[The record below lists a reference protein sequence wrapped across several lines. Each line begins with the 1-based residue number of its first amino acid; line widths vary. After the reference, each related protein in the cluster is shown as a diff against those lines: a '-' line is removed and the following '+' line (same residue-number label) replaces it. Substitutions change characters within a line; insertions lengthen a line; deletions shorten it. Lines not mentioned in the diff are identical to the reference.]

1 MKRIALLI
9 SMLLLAASSALAIDG
24 SVSIEGDVSRTHVAP
39 DINID
44 VGQVFLKDFRVHS
57 TSEFG
62 KQYDEFT
69 GSPNNYR
76 VGLQYNGVS
85 LKSYKQKLIALLE
98 GLEVRGVDYF
108 LSQSPE
114 VLKELGSCIADK
126 AKGFDVDAVERLKA
140 AGITNPEKL

>member
-1 MKRIALLI
+1 MKRIVLLI

-85 LKSYKQKLIALLE
+85 STQFEMGTGYYNRAPYGYGKITYTFDTANHETGGYI
-98 GLEVRGVDYF
+98 EVIQTKTF
-108 LSQSPE
+108 
-114 VLKELGSCIADK
+114 C
-126 AKGFDVDAVERLKA
+126 
-140 AGITNPEKL
+140 

>member
-85 LKSYKQKLIALLE
+85 STQFEMGTGYYNRAPYGYGKITYT
-98 GLEVRGVDYF
+98 
-108 LSQSPE
+108 
-114 VLKELGSCIADK
+114 
-126 AKGFDVDAVERLKA
+126 FDTA
-140 AGITNPEKL
+140 NH